1 MKLARFRV
9 AGGPVRIGRVELN
22 SDDQAAGEVVD
33 LSAVPGVGTSMR
45 HLIERLDEL
54 RPALETADGERHPLA
69 AVTLEAP
76 IDDPQKYL
84 AIGMNYKEH
93 AEEARQAGIPT
104 PTNQLWFNKQVS
116 CINGPFGDIEKPA
129 VSDALDYEIELAVVI
144 GTRCKNVAAEDALSV
159 VAGYMVS
166 NDVSV
171 RDWLQK
177 RSPTF
182 TLGKSFD
189 THGPIGPWI
198 TTTDEVPN
206 PYALHMTLSV
216 NGEVRQDWPTDDMIY
231 DIHAQIAELTTVMTL
246 EPGDILATGTPAGIG
261 APTGTFLK
269 VGDVV
274 RGEITGLGVI
284 ENRIVAPPRVS
295 LGRARGTISRRRGS
309 VTPSVRGLIGD
320 P

>member
-9 AGGPVRIGRVELN
+9 GDGPIRLGRVELTG
-22 SDDQAAGEVVD
+22 DDSFTGEVVD
-33 LSAVPGVGTSMR
+33 LSGVPGLGTSMR
-45 HLIERLDEL
+45 RVIADLPEL
-54 RPALETADGERHPLA
+54 RDAIAAADGQRFTLGE
-69 AVTLEAP
+69 VTLEAP

-93 AEEARQAGIPT
+93 AEEARAAGIPT

-116 CINGPFGDIEKPA
+116 CINAPFGDIEKPA

-144 GTRCKNVAAEDALSV
+144 GARCRNVSREDAYSV
-159 VAGYMVS
+159 IAGYMVA

-189 THGPIGPWI
+189 THGPIGPWL
-198 TTTDEVPN
+198 TTADEVADPQS
-206 PYALHMTLSV
+206 LHMTLTV
-216 NGEVRQDWPTDDMIY
+216 NGEVRQDFQTDDMIY
-231 DIHAQIAELTTVMTL
+231 DIAAQIAELTTVMTL
-246 EPGDILATGTPAGIG
+246 MPGDILATGTPAGIG
-261 APTGTFLK
+261 APTGNFLK

-274 RGEITGLGVI
+274 RGEIEGLGVI
-284 ENRIVAPPRVS
+284 ENRVVAAP
-295 LGRARGTISRRRGS
+295 GA
-309 VTPSVRGLIGD
+309 
-320 P
+320 

>member
-9 AGGPVRIGRVELN
+9 GHGQVRLGRVEIADPQTLN
-22 SDDQAAGEVVD
+22 GVVVD
-33 LSAVPGVGTSMR
+33 LSAVPGLDASMKR
-45 HLIERLDEL
+45 VIADFAEL
-54 RPALETADGERHPLA
+54 RDVIAATDGERFPLA
-69 AVTLEAP
+69 EVTLEAP

-93 AEEARQAGIPT
+93 ADEARAAGIPT

-116 CINGPFGDIEKPA
+116 CINAPYGDIEKPA

-144 GTRCKNVAAEDALSV
+144 GARCRNVSREDAYSV
-159 VAGYMVS
+159 IAGYMVA

-189 THGPIGPWI
+189 THGPIGPWL
-198 TTTDEVPN
+198 TTADEVADPQD
-206 PYALHMTLSV
+206 LRMTLAV
-216 NGEVRQDWPTDDMIY
+216 NGEVRQDWRTDDMIY
-231 DIHAQIAELTTVMTL
+231 DITAQIAELTTVMTL
-246 EPGDILATGTPAGIG
+246 EPGDIIATGTPAGIG
-261 APTGTFLK
+261 APTGNFLK

-274 RGEITGLGVI
+274 RGEIEGLGVI
-284 ENRIVAPPRVS
+284 ENRVVAAPD
-295 LGRARGTISRRRGS
+295 A
-309 VTPSVRGLIGD
+309 
-320 P
+320 